1 MWGLVAVFEV
11 GVAVA
16 GQGAVVYITV
26 PRDGDCVSWGTV
38 FPQYRDFD
46 LLLVTFVYFE
56 ISKDKDYV
64 RFGGVR
70 EKGMF
75 LKH

>member
-1 MWGLVAVFEV
+1 MLW
-11 GVAVA
+11 
-16 GQGAVVYITV
+16 
-26 PRDGDCVSWGTV
+26 CVSQIPGVENVFNGGTV
-38 FPQYRDFD
+38 FPYYHNFD
-46 LLLVTFVYFE
+46 LLLVIFVYFE

-64 RFGGVR
+64 SFGAIR

>member
-1 MWGLVAVFEV
+1 MLWYISQFPGMEDVFH
-11 GVAVA
+11 G
-16 GQGAVVYITV
+16 
-26 PRDGDCVSWGTV
+26 GTV

-64 RFGGVR
+64 RFGGVIR

>member
-1 MWGLVAVFEV
+1 MG
-11 GVAVA
+11 
-16 GQGAVVYITV
+16 
-26 PRDGDCVSWGTV
+26 GTV

-64 RFGGVR
+64 RFGGVIR